1 MTSKKKKTEK
11 TEQGSHLG
19 HKNTKPI
26 VEMKKEEK
34 EEEINEEA
42 KKEGTNDKIV
52 AAGAKKEENKKEV
65 IVSKKKQNI
74 QFIIFAAV
82 LILILLAIVF
92 VPRYIHK
99 INLEKNKYNNFEFAK
114 GEDGFW
120 YTVVQKGDQPYQ
132 IPFYYHPSEL
142 EDIPV
147 EAYLRAKFFDMR
159 DNNGS
164 IYITMDPDS
173 ANNTIVIAGVE
184 IARITGNRY
193 GLLNVPTHS
202 AFIKQPKNATADTGT
217 PIVTCNN
224 ANNKTMVIW
233 LTLSNKN
240 IVYSYD
246 YCVVL
251 EAKNYRDMIRVADR
265 LMYHLL
271 GIMLN

>member
-1 MTSKKKKTEK
+1 MT
-11 TEQGSHLG
+11 H
-19 HKNTKPI
+19 N
-26 VEMKKEEK
+26 KKEEIEHETTLDK
-34 EEEINEEA
+34 KFIGSKFWLWFWIIICWPIAIAYYFLNRKVMRVKVETEEGLE
-42 KKEGTNDKIV
+42 KKESD
-52 AAGAKKEENKKEV
+52 
-65 IVSKKKQNI
+65 KKKQNI

-92 VPRYIHK
+92 VPRYLQK
-99 INLEKNKYNNFEFAK
+99 AKLDKNKYNNFEFTK

-147 EAYLRAKFFDMR
+147 EAYLRAKFFDIR

-233 LTLSNKN
+233 LTISDKN
-240 IVYSYD
+240 IAYSHG
-246 YCVVL
+246 YCVIL
-251 EAKNYRDMIRVADR
+251 EAKNYRDMVRVADR
-265 LMYHLL
+265 LTYHLL